1 MWQEMISD
9 MFWMQ
14 NTSVQTDS
22 ALAAE
27 VRAIREV
34 IKMA

>member
-1 MWQEMISD
+1 MISD

-14 NTSVQTDS
+14 NTFSVQTDS